1 MRLLGLLFILSIMT
15 TASFGQNNIFFG
27 NFPNLLIPESHLK
40 TEDLLKH
47 LSWEKI
53 LENDTTMEF
62 NKLDN
67 FQDSLLVVYHNWNIH
82 ISSFES
88 KVISFNFQTH
98 YPFSKRFNFQYFDRK
113 LWIEYCHKYLL
124 NLPDSF
130 KLSNNEEIDDE
141 ALQSYYKLLGVGISE
156 NVYGWRCES
165 GTVGFISARRA
176 AVKELIFY
184 KEYLNKLFD
193 YPNIYTQLYSLEG
206 IIYKE
211 YLDNKSVIDKEGLD
225 LIYFLKV
232 RSHNNTIWDKVIK
245 LRNSKIS
252 IDVCNNG
259 DGGYIYPVK
268 IEEILSDESIRDIP
282 NQFKMLKLNH
292 ID

>member
-1 MRLLGLLFILSIMT
+1 MT

-27 NFPNLLIPESHLK
+27 NFPNLQKTETYIN
-40 TEDLLKH
+40 TEDLLKY
-47 LSWEKI
+47 LNWERI
-53 LENDTTMEF
+53 VEDDITMTLK
-62 NKLDN
+62 KLD
-67 FQDSLLVVYHNWNIH
+67 FYKDSLLDVYHNWNIH
-82 ISSFES
+82 ISSFEN
-88 KVISFNFQTH
+88 KVISFNFQTY
-98 YPFSKRFNFQYFDRK
+98 YPSSKRFNFQYFDRK
-113 LWIEYCHKYLL
+113 LWIDYCHKYLL

-156 NVYGWRCES
+156 NVYGWICES
-165 GTVGFISARRA
+165 GTAGFISARRA

-184 KEYLNKLFD
+184 KEYLNKLIN
-193 YPNIYTQLYSLEG
+193 YPNIYTQLYALEG
-206 IIYKE
+206 LIYKE
-211 YLDNKSVIDKEGLD
+211 YLDNKSVIEKEGLD
-225 LIYFLKV
+225 LIYFLKI
-232 RSHNNTIWDKVIK
+232 RSFNNKIWDKVAK
-245 LRNSKIS
+245 FRNSKIS

-282 NQFKMLKLNH
+282 NQFKMLKFNH